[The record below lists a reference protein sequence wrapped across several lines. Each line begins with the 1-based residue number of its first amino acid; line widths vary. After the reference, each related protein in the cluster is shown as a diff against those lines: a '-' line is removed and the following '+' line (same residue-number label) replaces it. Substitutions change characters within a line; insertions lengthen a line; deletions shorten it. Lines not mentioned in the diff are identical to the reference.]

1 MKAKKTTTK
10 SSNKN
15 TSKSFPKQQTEPS
28 SKKIANK
35 TKEKSIDSNKRHII
49 NNPEENIKISHSKN
63 KDSFNINN
71 YIVYPSHGVGKIIN
85 IDNLTILNQE
95 HNLYIIY
102 FEKEKLTIKIPVE
115 KAEKYGI
122 RHLVSKKEIE
132 DVLAILRGG
141 VKKIKGMWSRRAQ
154 EYEEKINSGNIV
166 LLAEV
171 IRDLTRDILDSDRSF
186 SERLI
191 YETAIFRLASEYAII
206 FNISVDFAKE
216 KIISVAKDKVISD
229 SKNKDFDLDFE
240 DIVKSLNEEDDEEE
254 EDEEEE
260 EDDEEEHYKALD
272 KYSQEDDEE
281 DFMEQFKKVE
291 KTIKKN
297 KKTNVK
303 AKKSKK

>member
-28 SKKIANK
+28 SKKIENK

-141 VKKIKGMWSRRAQ
+141 VKKIKAGWFSFNLSALH
-154 EYEEKINSGNIV
+154 ELNIV
-166 LLAEV
+166 TLTFFQFEQIEV
-171 IRDLTRDILDSDRSF
+171 
-186 SERLI
+186 
-191 YETAIFRLASEYAII
+191 
-206 FNISVDFAKE
+206 
-216 KIISVAKDKVISD
+216 
-229 SKNKDFDLDFE
+229 
-240 DIVKSLNEEDDEEE
+240 
-254 EDEEEE
+254 
-260 EDDEEEHYKALD
+260 
-272 KYSQEDDEE
+272 
-281 DFMEQFKKVE
+281 
-291 KTIKKN
+291 
-297 KKTNVK
+297 
-303 AKKSKK
+303 